1 MAADEVGTIYA
12 VFSTVS
18 MLATFTVACTA
29 AVVAIVLTARRQA
42 VAAAWL
48 LVVGWGGAW
57 LVDVGYMGA
66 GLLTVHIE
74 VPIVYWVYLG
84 LRLLSLLFGLISAA
98 ALGLMKPS
106 APGPEA
112 AP

>member
-1 MAADEVGTIYA
+1 MSTAEVGTYYA
-12 VFSTVS
+12 VFNTVS

-29 AVVAIVLTARRQA
+29 AVVAVVLTVRRQA

-57 LVDVGYMGA
+57 LVDVGFMGA
-66 GLLTVHIE
+66 GLLTARLDVSYVHWI
-74 VPIVYWVYLG
+74 YLA
-84 LRLLSLLFGLISAA
+84 LRLVSLLFGLIAA
-98 ALGLMKPS
+98 TALGLMKPS
-106 APGPEA
+106 PAPEA